1 MHRDLVRLLQKK
13 LADAGLYQDDID
25 GDIGPNTGKAAHAA
39 LAAQPARPLPGWEG
53 WTDKRKL
60 IAFLQMQ
67 ATDAGIAA
75 GKIDGQ
81 WGQLTDF
88 AASSLMTLDR
98 TGSLPPD
105 WRDRELRPRPNPN
118 RWPKETPATLNE
130 TFGPHGLPDG
140 GRSPA
145 MVIVD
150 VPWSLK
156 IAWDPRQ
163 KTRRIACNAKVAE
176 SLGKVLTRVHETYG
190 DEELKALGLDL
201 FGGCYNPRKKRGGSS
216 MSTHAWAIALDWDPD
231 RNKLEWNHA
240 QARMARPEYEEW
252 WKAWEDEGWLSLGR
266 EKNFDW
272 MHVQATV

>member
-1 MHRDLVRLLQKK
+1 MHRDIVRLLQKK
-13 LADAGLYQDDID
+13 LADAGLYTDDID

-39 LAAQPARPLPGWEG
+39 LAAQSARPLPGWEG
-53 WTDKRKL
+53 WGDRRKL
-60 IAFLQMQ
+60 IAFLQIQ
-67 ATDAGIAA
+67 AQDAGIEA

-81 WGQLTDF
+81 WGPQTDF
-88 AASSLMTLDR
+88 AADSLMTLDR

-118 RWPKETPATLNE
+118 RWPKETPDSLNE
-130 TFGPHGLPDG
+130 AFGPHGLPDG
-140 GRSPA
+140 GRSPT

-163 KTRRIACNAKVAE
+163 KTRRIACNAKVAD
-176 SLGKVLTRVHETYG
+176 SLGRVLTRVHETYG
-190 DEELKALGLDL
+190 DENLRALGLDL
-201 FGGCYNPRKKRGGSS
+201 FGGCYNPRRKRGGSS

-231 RNKLEWNHA
+231 ANQLKWGRDR
-240 QARMARPEYEEW
+240 ARMARAEYEDW